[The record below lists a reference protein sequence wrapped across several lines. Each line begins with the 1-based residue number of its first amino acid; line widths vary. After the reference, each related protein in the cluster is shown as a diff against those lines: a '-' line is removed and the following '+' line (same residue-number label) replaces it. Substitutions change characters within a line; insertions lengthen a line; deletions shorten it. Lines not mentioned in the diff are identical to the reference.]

1 MEPLGSFGRANVDRK
16 CIATA
21 ADAFSANQSK
31 LSSPDDFLIRR
42 LLALRRAE
50 YGFPTGRPVPSRR
63 LHERRSPTGRVVH
76 RLLREHGHEH
86 GEEAISNTTQR
97 PAVAVAMPAE
107 PPVMLA
113 TVRVVPHADE
123 APVVQRVAKARI
135 KA

>member
-1 MEPLGSFGRANVDRK
+1 MR
-16 CIATA
+16 
-21 ADAFSANQSK
+21 
-31 LSSPDDFLIRR
+31 
-42 LLALRRAE
+42 
-50 YGFPTGRPVPSRR
+50 
-63 LHERRSPTGRVVH
+63 ERRSPTGRVVH

-123 APVVQRVAKARI
+123 APVVKRVAKARI
-135 KA
+135 AGVAHADEEAFTALPRHGRDAGLGAQAVIVSGGQEPRGRRRVSG